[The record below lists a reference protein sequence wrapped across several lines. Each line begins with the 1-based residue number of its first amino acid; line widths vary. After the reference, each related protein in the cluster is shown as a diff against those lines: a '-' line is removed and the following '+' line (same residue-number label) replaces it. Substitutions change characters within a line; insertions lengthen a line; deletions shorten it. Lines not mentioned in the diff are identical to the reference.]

1 MFSKLNFQNVKLDN
15 KNNSNNNNN
24 NYSTLFLTKKNLRL
38 FLHFDVCC
46 LHNRFMSS
54 DDYSFGKR
62 LFVIFRIETEKKHGF
77 MNMHNANQ
85 QQQNG

>member
-15 KNNSNNNNN
+15 KTTTTTIIRL
-24 NYSTLFLTKKNLRL
+24 YFQKKNLRL

-54 DDYSFGKR
+54 DDDDDYSFGKR
-62 LFVIFRIETEKKHGF
+62 LFVIFRIETEK
-77 MNMHNANQ
+77 NMDS
-85 QQQNG
+85 